1 MSLLDSKNV
10 KIIDIHEENRNPKT
24 EDINLQN
31 LPEIN
36 TEQSVVTQKEVL
48 PEPVKEKKKHYGW
61 AFFLAS
67 MFTGIAI
74 GEALNAD
81 SFVLLGMG
89 MGFLFFV
96 DPIYQKVMDKI
107 EKL

>member
-10 KIIDIHEENRNPKT
+10 KIIDIHESINNAKT

-31 LPEIN
+31 LPEIK
-36 TEQSVVTQKEVL
+36 TEESVVTQNEVR

-74 GEALNAD
+74 GEALD
-81 SFVLLGMG
+81 MGSFVLFGMG